1 MEDFRTITVS
11 NYDEALSVVG
21 SLLLF
26 SEVLQLIRDGKQG
39 ADDFLKVYIKGKDQ
53 SILFTRYEVVV
64 KKPQSE
70 FRKGL
75 LFFFA

>member
-1 MEDFRTITVS
+1 MEDFRTINVS
-11 NYDEALSVVG
+11 NYDEALSVAG

-39 ADDFLKVYIKGKDQ
+39 VDNFLEVHIKGIEG

-64 KKPQSE
+64 NKQH
-70 FRKGL
+70 
-75 LFFFA
+75 

>member
-11 NYDEALSVVG
+11 NYDEALSVAG

-26 SEVLQLIRDGKQG
+26 SEVLELIRNAKQG

-64 KKPQSE
+64 NKQHP
-70 FRKGL
+70 L
-75 LFFFA
+75 D

>member
-1 MEDFRTITVS
+1 MEDFRTINVS

-64 KKPQSE
+64 NKQH
-70 FRKGL
+70 
-75 LFFFA
+75 